1 VNTSSKKP
9 LVAITGASMGI
20 GAAAAHR
27 FSKEGYRLALMA
39 RRIDKLTLL
48 KENLPGETAIYG
60 LDVCASD
67 AVAALFKQIEK
78 ENGPIDILINN
89 AGCAFGMEPAYEG
102 KLKEWDQ
109 CVQTNIHGL
118 LYCTHAVLP
127 SMVARNAG
135 HIINLGSVAGT
146 YPYPGGNVYGATKAF
161 VHQFSLNLRA
171 DLLGTKIRVSCIE
184 PGLVGGTEFSTV
196 RFRGDHKRAEQVYD
210 KTEALNPDD
219 IAEILYFCHR
229 LPPHVN
235 INAIEVMPVAQAS
248 GSLALFRYNVGRTC

>member
-39 RRIDKLTLL
+39 RRLDKLAAL
-48 KENLPGETAIYG
+48 KNALPSETVIYE
-60 LDVCASD
+60 LDVSASD
-67 AVAALFKQIEK
+67 AVTALFKQIEK
-78 ENGPIDILINN
+78 ENGPIDTLINN
-89 AGCAFGMEPAYEG
+89 AGCAFGIEPAYEG
-102 KLKEWDQ
+102 NLEEWDK
-109 CVQTNIHGL
+109 CVQTNIQGL
-118 LYCTHAVLP
+118 LYCTRAVLP
-127 SMVARNAG
+127 SMVARDAG

-171 DLLGTKIRVSCIE
+171 DLLGTKVRVSCIE
-184 PGLVGGTEFSTV
+184 PGLVDGTEFSLV
-196 RFRGDHKRAEQVYD
+196 RFRGDQKRAAAVYE
-210 KTEALNPDD
+210 KAQALHPDD

-229 LPPHVN
+229 LPSHVN
-235 INAIEVMPVAQAS
+235 INTVEVMPVTQAS
-248 GSLALFRYNVGRTC
+248 GALSISRT